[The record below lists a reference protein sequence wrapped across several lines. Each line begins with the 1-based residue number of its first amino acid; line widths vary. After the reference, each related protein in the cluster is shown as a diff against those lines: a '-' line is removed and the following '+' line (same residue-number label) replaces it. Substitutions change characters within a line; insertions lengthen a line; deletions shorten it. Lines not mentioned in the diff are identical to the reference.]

1 MALVVQIFSEG
12 FELMMMH
19 ITHFTVL
26 SAFNWQ
32 QKYALQKKFAHART
46 KVYGFELFRNN
57 SRKLLFVVKND
68 IIILFLQIKS

>member
-32 QKYALQKKFAHART
+32 QKYALQKNLLMQELKFMVLNCSEITREN
-46 KVYGFELFRNN
+46 YY
-57 SRKLLFVVKND
+57 S
-68 IIILFLQIKS
+68 